1 MLVQGR
7 YATLLPFFLVLTIIS
22 CNKCA
27 DEKKNEVVLVEKP
40 EMVNEEI
47 SKQLMKKLAAVD
59 ITRYMVVEDDSLY
72 STRWLLDFYN
82 KRKYAVA
89 FTDQGKLTRQGDTL
103 LDMIHHA
110 DVYGLFP
117 EDYHVVQIDS
127 LLKKA
132 QDSVSKKF
140 DAIKLM
146 NADLL
151 LTDAFFSMA
160 VHVHKGRINAD
171 SLTFE
176 WKGGQMDTNVVG
188 ILNKVLP
195 ENKLREAIDSLEPK
209 NSYYQSLKLALKNLK
224 WEFRDTEWDSLASR
238 NSDSA
243 TFMARVK
250 KRLQGSYDYS
260 DSVKG
265 SDSIRLVKAIKNFQC
280 RHNLIEDGKVGK
292 LTFKAMQR
300 TKEDYFNQIAMNM
313 ERWRWSRVPTEKR
326 YVWVNIPKYEMKVME
341 DDTLVMRSR
350 VIIGEEDHQT
360 PLLKST
366 IRYFIIYPYWNV
378 PFSIA
383 TKEILPILKWDTT
396 YLRKKHFEVLN
407 GNNQIVD
414 PSTIHWKRYSKT
426 YFPWKLRQAIGED
439 NSLGVLKF
447 NFDNKYGVYMHD
459 TDARRLF
466 AREMRALSHG
476 CCRLEKF
483 MDFAT
488 FLIREDSLK
497 YPVDSLVSDM
507 NKQQQKYVYVK
518 KPIAIYINYFTV
530 EVDEW
535 GEIHYFID
543 VYKRDE
549 KMMKEIREHKKKNK
563 EKSV

>member
-1 MLVQGR
+1 MLRYGR
-7 YATLLPFFLVLTIIS
+7 YSFLLTLFLVLTIIS
-22 CNKCA
+22 CNKCS
-27 DEKKNEVVLVEKP
+27 DDKKTEIVLVEKP
-40 EMVNEEI
+40 EMVNEEVG
-47 SKQLMKKLAAVD
+47 KQLMKTLAAID
-59 ITRYMVVEDDSLY
+59 ITKYMVVQDDTLY
-72 STRWLLDFYN
+72 STRWILDFYN
-82 KRKYAVA
+82 KRKYSVV
-89 FTDQGKLTRQGDTL
+89 FTDKGKLTSQGDTL
-103 LDMIHHA
+103 LDMIHNA
-110 DVYGLFP
+110 DVYGLFK
-117 EDYHVVQIDS
+117 EDYHSEKIDS
-127 LLKKA
+127 LLA
-132 QDSVSKKF
+132 ASHDSVTKKF

-151 LTDAFFSMA
+151 MTDAFFTMA
-160 VHVHKGRINAD
+160 VHVNKGRLNAD

-176 WKGGQMDTNVVG
+176 WKGGQMDTSVVD

-195 ENKLREAIDSLEPK
+195 KNSLRAAIDSLEPK
-209 NSYYQSLKLALKNLK
+209 NSYYQSLKRALRDAKF
-224 WEFRDTEWDSLASR
+224 EFRETDWDSLASR
-238 NSDSA
+238 NQDST

-250 KRLQGSYDYS
+250 KRLDGSYDYT

-280 RHNLIEDGKVGK
+280 RHNLIEDGKIGK

-300 TKEDYFNQIAMNM
+300 TKQDYFDQIAMNM
-313 ERWRWSRVPTEKR
+313 ERWRWSRIPTEKR
-326 YVWVNIPKYEMKVME
+326 YVWVNIPKFEMKVME
-341 DDTLVMRSR
+341 DDTLVMKSR
-350 VIIGEEDHQT
+350 VIIGEPDHQT

-396 YLRKKHFEVLN
+396 YLRRKHFEVLN
-407 GNNQIVD
+407 GNNQVVD
-414 PSTIHWKRYSKT
+414 PQTIKWKRYSKT
-426 YFPWKLRQAIGED
+426 YFPWRLRQAIGDD
-439 NSLGVLKF
+439 NSLGILKF

-488 FLIREDSLK
+488 FLIREDSVK
-497 YPVDSLVSDM
+497 YPVDSLKSDIT
-507 NKQQQKYVYVK
+507 KEQQKYVYIK

-530 EVDEW
+530 EADEW

-543 VYKRDE
+543 VYQRDE
-549 KMMKEIREHKKKNK
+549 KMLRELKQHKKKK
-563 EKSV
+563 